1 MAARSQHI
9 EATRPNPH
17 TRRSR
22 RFLPSPRC
30 LPTSAH
36 LDLALTRGKHHTPRS
51 RACFT
56 ALHPHILHAHTRAAS
71 LSRASLASVSF
82 SGPAT
87 RRPPRDSRR
96 APRHFHACVPC
107 SNSPPCRLWF
117 ASPRTSSNETPPNLP
132 ELSKVHPRRPRNVFV
147 RRHGRKLRLFTRSDR
162 TEFRTYTRAR
172 HCINTNTFCIAAIF
186 QNTYPYQY
194 ILPLWSVQTL
204 SHLVVRQS
212 AFSDDSHH
220 RLSDY
225 RDQRTVVPLH
235 TTEPTVSKAT
245 QALPTPPANLLSV
258 RTPVRV

>member
-1 MAARSQHI
+1 MSRSLAQRRDEPRAI
-9 EATRPNPH
+9 RVAPRGPSTRVFP
-17 TRRSR
+17 
-22 RFLPSPRC
+22 
-30 LPTSAH
+30 AQ
-36 LDLALTRGKHHTPRS
+36 
-51 RACFT
+51 
-56 ALHPHILHAHTRAAS
+56 ILHLAGHGL
-71 LSRASLASVSF
+71 LSS
-82 SGPAT
+82 
-87 RRPPRDSRR
+87 
-96 APRHFHACVPC
+96 
-107 SNSPPCRLWF
+107 
-117 ASPRTSSNETPPNLP
+117 RTSSNETPSNLP